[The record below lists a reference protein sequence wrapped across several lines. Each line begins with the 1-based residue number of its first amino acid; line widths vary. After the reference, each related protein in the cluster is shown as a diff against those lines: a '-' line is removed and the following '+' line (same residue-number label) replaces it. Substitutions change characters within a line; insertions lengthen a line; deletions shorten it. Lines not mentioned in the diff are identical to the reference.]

1 MKSRKRPI
9 KIAVTLSKTSFQ
21 TGEEEPENGTF
32 SPKRCTQ
39 LPALKGGCHLWL
51 TMF

>member
-9 KIAVTLSKTSFQ
+9 KIAVTLSKTSFLQ
-21 TGEEEPENGTF
+21 RQETPENDTF
-32 SPKRCTQ
+32 FPKSSTS
-39 LPALKGGCHLWL
+39 LPAVKGGCHLWL